1 MVPDQQG
8 GDASFRGVAADMI
21 AQAMQSIA
29 AGQASVP
36 VEDSRGQQPVQQ
48 PVQQEDQRQVLST
61 GPVDD
66 IASRFRTPTTPVPAA
81 DGEPKVEIPPDT
93 PVDAPEEIQS
103 NEKAKSAWEIIR
115 DRERQ
120 SRHAAEELQRQ
131 LAEARKQAGA
141 VADERQ
147 QFAEELRSKDERIR
161 QLEEDLGKLDLAHR
175 PEFRRQYDEPM
186 AEVADE
192 FRAALSAAAEL
203 DDAALDDTAGKLLT
217 VSDSEFNRLVA
228 QLDAAAQG
236 SLWDKRRRFR
246 ELDLARSHAV
256 QEWRSTQDGIAKVD
270 EQEQVARRAQRMS
283 ELADGAIEFTQRTMP
298 RDQRPSVLAESTYA
312 ADVANADRQ
321 FKSFMQVANEEELA
335 RVAYQGFLV
344 PVMQRQVAYLAE
356 ALESMQ
362 DAYYKLRGAGAPP
375 ALPMRTQAAPP
386 PPPPPPANPVVDR
399 GGSFAGTVEST
410 VMNALKGVLAP
421 RV

>member
-1 MVPDQQG
+1 M
-8 GDASFRGVAADMI
+8 
-21 AQAMQSIA
+21 
-29 AGQASVP
+29 
-36 VEDSRGQQPVQQ
+36 
-48 PVQQEDQRQVLST
+48 
-61 GPVDD
+61 
-66 IASRFRTPTTPVPAA
+66 
-81 DGEPKVEIPPDT
+81 EIPPDT